1 MLKWDRSCFAEEGLF
16 DFRIYGPTGK
26 VFDTKVLGIQI
37 DTAKVEII
45 GFKKRKKLRFNQ
57 WRFYD

>member
-1 MLKWDRSCFAEEGLF
+1 LF

-45 GFKKRKKLRFNQ
+45 GFKEEDKITDLMEILRLIKI
-57 WRFYD
+57 

>member
-1 MLKWDRSCFAEEGLF
+1 MFFAEEVCLILEF
-16 DFRIYGPTGK
+16 TVPQR

-45 GFKKRKKLRFNQ
+45 
-57 WRFYD
+57 

>member
-1 MLKWDRSCFAEEGLF
+1 LF
-16 DFRIYGPTGK
+16 DFRIYGPER

-45 GFKKRKKLRFNQ
+45 GFKKRIKLQ
-57 WRFYD
+57 I

>member
-1 MLKWDRSCFAEEGLF
+1 LF
-16 DFRIYGPTGK
+16 DFRIYGPT

-45 GFKKRKKLRFNQ
+45 GFKEEEKLLI
-57 WRFYD
+57 

>member
-1 MLKWDRSCFAEEGLF
+1 LF

-45 GFKKRKKLRFNQ
+45 GFKEEDKITDLINGDFTIDKDLELNLC
-57 WRFYD
+57 

>member
-1 MLKWDRSCFAEEGLF
+1 LF

-45 GFKKRKKLRFNQ
+45 GFKEEITDLINGDFTIDKFRTNLC
-57 WRFYD
+57 